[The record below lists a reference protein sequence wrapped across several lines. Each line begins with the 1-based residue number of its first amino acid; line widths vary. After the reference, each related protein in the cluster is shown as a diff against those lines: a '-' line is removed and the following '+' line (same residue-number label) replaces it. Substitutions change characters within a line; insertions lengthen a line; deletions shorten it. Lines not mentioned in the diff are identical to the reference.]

1 MNEILHRLW
10 LFAIT
15 LCVDFGARCLG
26 PAFLGFGPRGEEE
39 MDHASGAAIAADRH
53 RSSTGQ
59 ARPGLDEPLLT
70 VERVARLLAV
80 KPGWVYT
87 AVREGV
93 FPHVKVGKHLRFIRR
108 DIEEWIFEHRKD

>member
-1 MNEILHRLW
+1 VR
-10 LFAIT
+10 
-15 LCVDFGARCLG
+15 GAWEL
-26 PAFLGFGPRGEEE
+26 ALLGFGPRGEEE
-39 MDHASGAAIAADRH
+39 MDRASGGAVATDRH

-87 AVREGV
+87 AVRDGV